1 MENPCEPIKRL
12 LSRPDLE
19 KLKKRLP
26 KNFIPTAQIQYQ
38 ELLKDLRKL
47 EDDYPDK
54 AKALV
59 MNRKDISGT
68 QKSDSNYKDVM
79 NLYKVLQMNDAKKEE
94 WNELH
99 FLLDARFLLTKCKI
113 DDSSA
118 PLHQSTQSDKMTA
131 HETKTKGHGA
141 KVTVVCNEGLAMGP
155 VLGSRLDNPTKQN
168 DKARPLSKSFT
179 PDVARSLDKSKD
191 NIDLCNTYHGLQ
203 EEPGRQKPEQS
214 IKPDKS
220 ENQQT
225 DLNHT
230 SEGTIK
236 ADNFDGIKG
245 PIYHLISK
253 HIGPTVCEKEAEK
266 EYQTL
271 LNYQLFRHR
280 QIMQGSLEAN
290 TEIVDI
296 TREQREKSPVLYDY
310 LKNTLENVKDSS
322 KTLVKKA
329 LSEFIILTTAF
340 KQSSTDKMGATVNI
354 PKRDVPSA
362 SARCMHNKLSQ
373 SECANIKPIQKAID
387 KLKITCKNPTQLN
400 AAQKQYCYLIKRD
413 DNFNRKFPDKHREL
427 QVFMTD
433 PEECAFGPCK
443 ALYDALRQLK
453 KNDPMYR
460 ETWEE
465 FFFLVT
471 SDQQY
476 IIAEHFG
483 GLIKTVYKKE
493 TDTMV
498 IPRKSYEELQNELVE
513 KIKQIDELT
522 SRLSKFASQQLTA
535 GNPNIA
541 DLSDKHRPTKIGEFY
556 SELYDNEWSEAFE
569 VIKPLVYPNATE
581 DPDTEYFEEVLR
593 ILKNILM
600 AAYKF
605 SADRTKTHLK
615 DIKLTLLRTITDQEK
630 DEAKG
635 TEYDRFVTEHAMKY
649 RKEAAAYA
657 IKAASKVFKRD
668 GWQTFLKQKSE
679 DPKLLAYVDKCVELT
694 WYMRIQDPPMHLHC
708 LQEKE
713 TISKAEF
720 AFHGRKGKTTLVCV
734 WPALLLFE
742 GGHLV
747 TKGHVLPEE

>member
-1 MENPCEPIKRL
+1 M
-12 LSRPDLE
+12 
-19 KLKKRLP
+19 
-26 KNFIPTAQIQYQ
+26 
-38 ELLKDLRKL
+38 
-47 EDDYPDK
+47 
-54 AKALV
+54 
-59 MNRKDISGT
+59 
-68 QKSDSNYKDVM
+68 
-79 NLYKVLQMNDAKKEE
+79 
-94 WNELH
+94 
-99 FLLDARFLLTKCKI
+99 
-113 DDSSA
+113 
-118 PLHQSTQSDKMTA
+118 
-131 HETKTKGHGA
+131 
-141 KVTVVCNEGLAMGP
+141 
-155 VLGSRLDNPTKQN
+155 DNPTQQN
-168 DKARPLSKSFT
+168 DKAPPLSQSFT
-179 PDVARSLDKSKD
+179 PGAVKSLDMSKD
-191 NIDLCNTYHGLQ
+191 KIHLANTHYGYQ
-203 EEPGRQKPEQS
+203 EEPGKQKPEQS

-225 DLNHT
+225 DLNPT
-230 SEGTIK
+230 SGGTIK
-236 ADNFDGIKG
+236 AENFGDIKG
-245 PIYHLISK
+245 PIFHLISK
-253 HIGPTVCEKEAEK
+253 HIGPTDCEKEAEK
-266 EYQTL
+266 EYRTL
-271 LNYQLFRHR
+271 LQNQKKLFKERR
-280 QIMQGSLEAN
+280 IMQGNLEAN
-290 TEIVDI
+290 TDIVDI
-296 TREQREKSPVLYDY
+296 MPEQRRKSPVLYAY
-310 LKNTLENVKDSS
+310 LKNTFENVKDSS

-329 LSEFIILTTAF
+329 LSEFIILTAVF
-340 KQSSTDKMGATVNI
+340 EHCSADKMGATFII

-362 SARCMHNKLSQ
+362 SVSHMHTKLSQ
-373 SECANIKPIQKAID
+373 SECANIKPIEKAID

-453 KNDPMYR
+453 RNDPIYR

-476 IIAEHFG
+476 IIAEHIG
-483 GLIKTVYKKE
+483 RLIKTVYKKE
-493 TDTMV
+493 TDSLV

-569 VIKPLVYPNATE
+569 VIKALEYPNTTE

-605 SADRTKTHLK
+605 SAERTEKHLK
-615 DIKLTLLRTITDQEK
+615 DIKLTLLGTITDQEK

-635 TEYDRFVTEHAMKY
+635 TEEYDRFVTEHAMKY

-657 IKAASKVFKRD
+657 IKTASKVFKRD
-668 GWQTFLKQKSE
+668 GWQTFSKQKSE